1 MGQFMAYCRT
11 LMRDCKLLKR
21 ASSKS
26 FSSNNPMNMS
36 NSSDK
41 KREKERKKLK
51 LKIKVKSAFKIS
63 HRYVKIPFIYY
74 LFTVD

>member
-1 MGQFMAYCRT
+1 MGQFIAYCRT

-26 FSSNNPMNMS
+26 FSSNNLMNMS

-41 KREKERKKLK
+41 KRAKERKKLK
-51 LKIKVKSAFKIS
+51 QYFNIESKIGI
-63 HRYVKIPFIYY
+63 
-74 LFTVD
+74 

>member
-1 MGQFMAYCRT
+1 MAYCRT

-51 LKIKVKSAFKIS
+51 QYFNIESKIGI
-63 HRYVKIPFIYY
+63 
-74 LFTVD
+74 

>member
-1 MGQFMAYCRT
+1 MAYCRT
-11 LMRDCKLLKR
+11 LMRDYKLLKR

-26 FSSNNPMNMS
+26 FSSNNPMSMS

-51 LKIKVKSAFKIS
+51 QYFNIESKIGI
-63 HRYVKIPFIYY
+63 
-74 LFTVD
+74 

>member
-51 LKIKVKSAFKIS
+51 QYFNIESKIGI
-63 HRYVKIPFIYY
+63 
-74 LFTVD
+74 

>member
-1 MGQFMAYCRT
+1 MGQFIAYCRT

-26 FSSNNPMNMS
+26 FSSNNLMNMS

-51 LKIKVKSAFKIS
+51 QYFNIESKIGI
-63 HRYVKIPFIYY
+63 
-74 LFTVD
+74 

>member
-21 ASSKS
+21 TSSKS
-26 FSSNNPMNMS
+26 FSSNNPMSMS

-51 LKIKVKSAFKIS
+51 QYFNIESKIGI
-63 HRYVKIPFIYY
+63 
-74 LFTVD
+74 

>member
-1 MGQFMAYCRT
+1 MAYCRT

-26 FSSNNPMNMS
+26 FSSNNLMNMS

-51 LKIKVKSAFKIS
+51 QYFNIESKIGI
-63 HRYVKIPFIYY
+63 
-74 LFTVD
+74 